1 MNFLK
6 PSLQRL
12 RSNRRLRY
20 GLILAVGI
28 AVAGIL
34 STYRYLNPDVSPEE
48 IQAKVT
54 NPTAATGPE
63 LLRLMAKQ
71 PSAWFE
77 TERQADTLL
86 ADLQGNNL
94 LAVGITGGSDAQE
107 PGAGYVLAVTK
118 AGLAY
123 HVADTWRGDLAK
135 AVIDQAKTTS
145 FPVASVGAVGKPGF
159 HLPAGLDASMLVQ
172 LLLFALFI
180 PLVRDMLPQKF
191 ALAERPDTGFDS
203 VIGAHEAKAALQD
216 IVSFLKKPE
225 DFTRLGARP
234 TRGVLLSGPPG
245 TGKTLLARALA
256 GETGAAFIACTGADF
271 SAKYYGAG
279 IAKVK
284 SLFRTARKQSSCIIF
299 IDEIDGIGQRTDSR
313 EGPGASESNR
323 IINQLL
329 VEMDGFAKDARI
341 IVIGATNLVDNIDPA
356 LRREGRFDRH
366 VRVRIPDV
374 KEREQ
379 LLAHYGKGVT
389 TAHDVDYA
397 QLARLTMGLSPAAI
411 AAAVNQAAL
420 LAARQGRAGVAM
432 QDFMDAVETKH
443 MGEVSGRALNQDER
457 TRTATHEAGH
467 ALIATLLGTGK
478 VEKVSVLPRGD
489 ALGVTLVSDDDAKLL
504 RTQTELENRIQMLLA
519 GRCAE
524 ELIYGQASTGAGH
537 DLQQASKIAYDMVA
551 RYGLGQ
557 EGRLFSL
564 AALERHEVDSRH
576 LVEEANATLKRL
588 CDLCTANLVEQRE
601 ALETL
606 TAALLEQETVPG
618 EYVESLLKVEEPEQ
632 PLLAVA

>member
-1 MNFLK
+1 LNFLK

-12 RSNRRLRY
+12 RTDRRLRY
-20 GLILAVGI
+20 GIILVVGLV
-28 AVAGIL
+28 VAGAL
-34 STYRYLNPDVSPEE
+34 GAYRYLNPDISPEE
-48 IQAKVT
+48 IQAKAAK
-54 NPTAATGPE
+54 PTAATGPE
-63 LLRLMAKQ
+63 LLRLMGKQ
-71 PSAWFE
+71 PAAWFDNE
-77 TERQADTLL
+77 KQADTLL
-86 ADLQGNNL
+86 ADLQAANL

-118 AGLAY
+118 AGMAY
-123 HVADTWRGDLAK
+123 HVADTLRGDLAK
-135 AVIDQAKTTS
+135 AVIDQARTTP
-145 FPVASVGAVGKPGF
+145 FPVASVGAVGKPGL
-159 HLPAGLDASMLVQ
+159 HLPAGIDGALLVQ
-172 LLLFALFI
+172 LLLVALFI

-203 VIGAHEAKAALQD
+203 VIGAQEAKAALQD
-216 IVSFLKKPE
+216 IVSFLKHPE
-225 DFTRLGARP
+225 SFTRLGARP

-329 VEMDGFAKDARI
+329 VEMDGFAKEARI

-366 VRVRIPDV
+366 VRVRLPDV

-379 LLAHYGKGVT
+379 LLAHYGKDIT
-389 TAHDVDYA
+389 TADDVDYA

-420 LAARQGRAGVAM
+420 LAARHGRAGVDM

-489 ALGVTLVSDDDAKLL
+489 ALGVTLVSDDDNRLL
-504 RTQTELENRIQMLLA
+504 RTQIELENRIQMLLA

-551 RYGLGQ
+551 RYGLGEQ
-557 EGRLFSL
+557 GRLFSL

-576 LVEEANATLKRL
+576 LVEEANATLQRL
-588 CDLCTANLVEQRE
+588 CDLCTANLVEKRH
-601 ALETL
+601 ALEKL
-606 TAALLEQETVPG
+606 TAMLLEQETVPG
-618 EYVESLLKVEEPEQ
+618 DCVQE
-632 PLLAVA
+632 LLAA

>member
-28 AVAGIL
+28 AAAGIL

-63 LLRLMAKQ
+63 LLRLMANQ
-71 PSAWFE
+71 PAAWFQ

-86 ADLQGNNL
+86 ADLQGSNL

-159 HLPAGLDASMLVQ
+159 HLPAGMDASMVIQ

-389 TAHDVDYA
+389 TADDVDYA

-443 MGEVSGRALNQDER
+443 MGEVSGRALSPDER
-457 TRTATHEAGH
+457 ARTAYHEAGH
-467 ALIATLLGTGK
+467 ALIAALLGTGK

-504 RTQTELENRIQMLLA
+504 RTQIELENRIQMLLA

-588 CDLCTANLVEQRE
+588 CDLCTANLVEQRQ

-618 EYVESLLKVEEPEQ
+618 EYVESLLKPEAPEQ
-632 PLLAVA
+632 PLLAAA